1 MKSSTAKDRIDE
13 VEQVLQALTTASG
26 IETDQEV
33 RVLEVNQDTGFV
45 RFIVDRAIVK
55 PLASALNFSGEL
67 VKTIYRALPSLTG
80 SSRITE
86 SVPEDSEDDTDPQPS
101 TQTIALD
108 LSYEVDGEDVDNSAI
123 SETSN
128 SSFSSDRSI
137 DQLPKIVALDLPDEM
152 EDQDAGDSASSIQDP
167 LAEYV
172 LKLNVA
178 ALTQE
183 AQEGGSLVVDRV
195 LGKVFTPN
203 AMKEFGIDGMQFVD
217 NSHGVYITSHT
228 AQSSRGAK
236 LEQTTSELAG
246 LVLAHPETV
255 ASIVRGTR
263 EPINSAHEADALGDT
278 DIEPLDGN
286 VFNVSTTG
294 KTVTTTFNL
303 FAFLQLLSLHCTS
316 ALTVPIISQAIGG
329 EEESYIIH
337 LETLKRYV
345 GSELAELIFNP
356 VVGGESDQIELTP
369 IMLPQTSPDK
379 AVDAITPKSLFSI
392 AIDTSGSMSEPNL
405 LYSRESKLDVAKEKL
420 KMTIAKLTSS
430 TPNWTIVLT
439 KFDSETT
446 ILGEFDS
453 EKSALPDI
461 YSVINQLYTSG
472 QTRLYGTA
480 KDQFEQVISLAS
492 SEPYSHFATV
502 LFTDGAE
509 NASRDINRQKVVKT
523 AERAVDTVANLQ
535 IFTLELGNSNHEF
548 FTQMAKVS
556 GCTYIPLSTMSD
568 LSGFDNYI
576 KLLSKNTSVVK
587 FLTEAFEVFSRIVA
601 AEGEITIGNTTI
613 KPDVRFKVN
622 GVLHYIAK
630 PETTLAKIHDGIFL
644 TEPDQEYVVIGD
656 SGKQEEEAPF

>member
-1 MKSSTAKDRIDE
+1 MKSSTAKDRSDE

-26 IETDQEV
+26 VEAEHEV
-33 RVLEVNQDTGFV
+33 HVLEVNQDTGFV

-137 DQLPKIVALDLPDEM
+137 DQLPKIVVLDLPDEI
-152 EDQDAGDSASSIQDP
+152 EDQDVGDSASSIQDP

-172 LKLNVA
+172 SKLNVA

-183 AQEGGSLVVDRV
+183 AQEGGSLVADSV

-203 AMKEFGIDGMQFVD
+203 AMKEFGIDGMQLVD
-217 NSHGVYITSHT
+217 NSHGVYTTSHT

-236 LEQTTSELAG
+236 LVQTTSELAG
-246 LVLAHPETV
+246 QVLTHSETV

-316 ALTVPIISQAIGG
+316 ALTVPIISQAIGR

-453 EKSALPDI
+453 EKSALADI

-492 SEPYSHFATV
+492 SKQYSHFATV

-509 NASRDINRQKVVKT
+509 NASKIDHQTVVKT
-523 AERAVDTVANLQ
+523 AGSAVDAVGNLQ

-556 GCTYIPLSTMSD
+556 GCTYIPLNTMSD

-576 KLLSKNTSVVK
+576 NLLNKNTSVVK

-613 KPDVRFKVN
+613 KPDVRFEVN
-622 GVLHYIAK
+622 GVLHYIAE